1 MNINEHIPS
10 RRLEEIALSEVKQS
24 DFEKVH
30 INDCVECLSTLIRKM
45 NGIIHH
51 YGEKRVSKRVST
63 ASGNMH

>member
-45 NGIIHH
+45 NGIMRQH
-51 YGEKRVSKRVST
+51 GEKRVSRRVST
-63 ASGNMH
+63 AAGSIH